1 MIEVSNISKQVT
13 TTEGSLSIL
22 QGINLSLASGESL
35 AIVGPSGSG
44 KSTLLGILAGLD
56 LPSEGSVSLN
66 GQNITAMDEEGRAAV
81 RARTVGFVFQSF
93 HLLPGLT
100 ALENVALPLE
110 LQGDKEAL
118 KTAAYYLQRVGLDH
132 RTTHYPRQLSGGEQ
146 QRVAVAR
153 AFACRPTILFA
164 DEPTGNLDTGTGEKI
179 NDLLFDLN
187 KEEGTTLVLVTHE
200 HNLAARCGKRLVLA
214 AGLQVDEGPLKSPL
228 KSSVK
233 KKTPSKKAPAKKKAV
248 TKPKAEA
255 KVKPKAKPKAAAK
268 PKAKSRAKPKAEAK
282 VKLKAKPK
290 AKTQGSKS

>member
-1 MIEVSNISKQVT
+1 MIEVSNISKQVST
-13 TTEGSLSIL
+13 AEGTLSIL
-22 QGINLSLASGESL
+22 DKINLSLAAGESL

-56 LPSEGSVSLN
+56 LPTAGSVSLN
-66 GQNITAMDEEGRAAV
+66 GQDITAMDEEGRAAV
-81 RARTVGFVFQSF
+81 RAGHVGFVFQSF

-110 LQGDKEAL
+110 LQGDKDAL
-118 KTAAYYLQRVGLDH
+118 KTAAYYLQRVGLEN

-164 DEPTGNLDTGTGEKI
+164 DEPTGNLDTGTDEKI

-200 HNLAARCGKRLVLA
+200 YNLAARCGQRLVLA
-214 AGLQVDEGPLKSPL
+214 AGRQVEESAI
-228 KSSVK
+228 K
-233 KKTPSKKAPAKKKAV
+233 KQPAAKKKAV
-248 TKPKAEA
+248 INAAVANPK
-255 KVKPKAKPKAAAK
+255 V
-268 PKAKSRAKPKAEAK
+268 
-282 VKLKAKPK
+282 
-290 AKTQGSKS
+290 QGSKY

>member
-13 TTEGSLSIL
+13 TTEGTLSIL
-22 QGINLSLASGESL
+22 QEINLSLASGESL

-56 LPSEGSVSLN
+56 LPTAGSVSLN
-66 GQNITAMDEEGRAAV
+66 GQDITAMDEEGRAAV
-81 RARTVGFVFQSF
+81 RAGHVGFVFQSF

-110 LQGDKEAL
+110 LQGDKNVL

-200 HNLAARCGKRLVLA
+200 HNLAARCGQRLVLA
-214 AGLQVDEGPLKSPL
+214 AGRQVEQVA
-228 KSSVK
+228 VK
-233 KKTPSKKAPAKKKAV
+233 KKAAVKKTIVA
-248 TKPKAEA
+248 KPKAIA
-255 KVKPKAKPKAAAK
+255 IAKPKAKPKA
-268 PKAKSRAKPKAEAK
+268 KA
-282 VKLKAKPK
+282 KAKPK
-290 AKTQGSKS
+290 AKAKAKVSPKPKAQGSKR

>member
-1 MIEVSNISKQVT
+1 MIEVSNVSKQVDT
-13 TTEGSLSIL
+13 AEGTLKIL
-22 QGINLSLASGESL
+22 DKISLSLASGESL

-56 LPSEGSVSLN
+56 LPSSGAVKLN
-66 GQNITAMDEEGRAAV
+66 GEDITAMDEEGRAAV
-81 RARTVGFVFQSF
+81 RAQHVGFVFQSF

-110 LQGDKEAL
+110 LQGDKQAL
-118 KTAAYYLQRVGLDH
+118 KTAEYYLQRVGLAQ

-200 HNLAARCGKRLVLA
+200 HNLADRCGQRLHLA
-214 AGLQVDEGPLKSPL
+214 AGQQVVETLP
-228 KSSVK
+228 
-233 KKTPSKKAPAKKKAV
+233 
-248 TKPKAEA
+248 KPKRKTKAQ
-255 KVKPKAKPKAAAK
+255 PK
-268 PKAKSRAKPKAEAK
+268 
-282 VKLKAKPK
+282 
-290 AKTQGSKS
+290 GSKS

>member
-1 MIEVSNISKQVT
+1 MIEVSNVSKQVDT
-13 TTEGSLSIL
+13 AEGTLKIL
-22 QGINLSLASGESL
+22 DKINLSLASGESL

-56 LPSEGSVSLN
+56 LPSSGAVNLN
-66 GQNITAMDEEGRAAV
+66 GEDITAMDEEGRAAV
-81 RARTVGFVFQSF
+81 RAQHVGFVFQSF

-100 ALENVALPLE
+100 ALENVALPME
-110 LQGDKEAL
+110 LHGDDQAL
-118 KTAAYYLQRVGLDH
+118 KTAEYYLQRVGLAQ

-200 HNLAARCGKRLVLA
+200 HNLANRCGQRLHLA
-214 AGLQVDEGPLKSPL
+214 GGQQVE
-228 KSSVK
+228 
-233 KKTPSKKAPAKKKAV
+233 AAV
-248 TKPKAEA
+248 SKPK
-255 KVKPKAKPKAAAK
+255 
-268 PKAKSRAKPKAEAK
+268 R
-282 VKLKAKPK
+282 K
-290 AKTQGSKS
+290 AKTQPKGSKR

>member
-1 MIEVSNISKQVT
+1 MIEVSNVSKQVDT
-13 TTEGSLSIL
+13 AEGTLKIL
-22 QGINLSLASGESL
+22 DKISLSLASGESL

-56 LPSEGSVSLN
+56 LPSSGVVSLN
-66 GQNITAMDEEGRAAV
+66 GEDITAMDEEGRAAV
-81 RARTVGFVFQSF
+81 RAQHVGFVFQSF

-110 LQGDKEAL
+110 LQGDDQAL
-118 KTAAYYLQRVGLDH
+118 KTAEYYLQRVGLAQ

-200 HNLAARCGKRLVLA
+200 HNLANRCGQRLHLA
-214 AGLQVDEGPLKSPL
+214 GGQQVE
-228 KSSVK
+228 
-233 KKTPSKKAPAKKKAV
+233 AAV
-248 TKPKAEA
+248 SKPK
-255 KVKPKAKPKAAAK
+255 
-268 PKAKSRAKPKAEAK
+268 R
-282 VKLKAKPK
+282 K
-290 AKTQGSKS
+290 AKTQPKGSTR

>member
-1 MIEVSNISKQVT
+1 MIEVRNVSKQVV
-13 TTEGSLSIL
+13 TTEGTLRIL
-22 QGINLSLASGESL
+22 DQINLSAADGETI

-66 GQNITAMDEEGRAAV
+66 GKNITAMDEEGRAAV
-81 RARTVGFVFQSF
+81 RAKDVGFVFQSF

-110 LQGDKEAL
+110 LNGDVKAL
-118 KTAAYYLQRVGLDH
+118 ETARYYLERVGLNH

-164 DEPTGNLDTGTGEKI
+164 DEPTGNLDTGTGQII

-187 KEEGTTLVLVTHE
+187 REEGTTLVLVTHE
-200 HNLAARCGKRLVLA
+200 MNLASRCNRTLQLH
-214 AGLQVDEGPLKSPL
+214 AGR
-228 KSSVK
+228 
-233 KKTPSKKAPAKKKAV
+233 
-248 TKPKAEA
+248 EA
-255 KVKPKAKPKAAAK
+255 STENNSEMV
-268 PKAKSRAKPKAEAK
+268 R
-282 VKLKAKPK
+282 
-290 AKTQGSKS
+290 